1 MVSTYVSNRN
11 GKVSS
16 SHLKDL
22 PNVVFVVIREGRNRN
37 IVARIEIVFIGI
49 RADVFVASEHEV
61 DIPFVGPVF
70 DEVDD
75 FVEMLVVIDEDG
87 CRLFVAIFFCD
98 LIDEV

>member
-1 MVSTYVSNRN
+1 
-11 GKVSS
+11 
-16 SHLKDL
+16 
-22 PNVVFVVIREGRNRN
+22 VVFVVIREGRNRN